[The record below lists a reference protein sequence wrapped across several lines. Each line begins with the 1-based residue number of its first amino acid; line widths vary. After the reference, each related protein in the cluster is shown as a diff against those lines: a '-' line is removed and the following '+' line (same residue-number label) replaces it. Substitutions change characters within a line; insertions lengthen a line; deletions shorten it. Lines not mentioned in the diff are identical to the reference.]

1 MLKME
6 PVVLDSIS
14 FNVSLPDLLKELHVR
29 PSYVNKFEALVEQ
42 ATAIAR
48 PKAVYK
54 KAVLEASGDSS
65 VVIEG
70 VKLNSRVL
78 RVNLREVSDFF
89 PAVVTCGE
97 ELAAWANSIDDM
109 VLNFWANALS
119 EKAMRSAKAALE
131 VHLQE
136 NYKTESLAQMNPG
149 SVVDWSILEQ
159 RKLLAIIGDV
169 QGLIGVELTSSSLLL
184 PLKSISGIWFPNENY
199 ENCMLCPKQCPN
211 RKAVYDPDMYER
223 IIC

>member
-1 MLKME
+1 ME
-6 PVVLDSIS
+6 PVVLDSVS
-14 FNVSLPDLLKELHVR
+14 FKVSLPDLLKELHVR
-29 PSYVNKFEALVEQ
+29 PSYVDKFEALVEQ

-70 VKLNSRVL
+70 VELNSRVL

-169 QGLIGVELTSSSLLL
+169 KGLIGVELTSSSLLL

-223 IIC
+223 II

>member
-1 MLKME
+1 ME